1 MKLLFLLLTTVLVG
15 LVASDTPT
23 LVPADPFDAFDDA
36 KTLQRGINRF
46 LVVSYNAIINV
57 LCHRVGSQRE
67 EVASTYSL
75 AYGVTLQYD
84 LKKRLFGDFQAVT
97 VALAS
102 SVPDYLAVELN
113 RIICPDSNLD
123 TLMEVLMTN
132 PKSDISKAGKAY
144 ESSYGITLKDD
155 IESKYSGSVQ
165 KLLSQL
171 SDGKDNST
179 FIVAYFVRRDVTK
192 LYNAGEAMNGT
203 DEDVF
208 IDIFANR
215 GHSYLNAVYDAYEAE
230 YGNTMESVIESEFD
244 GDMKNLLLDIIKYG
258 RTKETYLAQRLHNS
272 LDGFGTHELDLMRL
286 IICRCE
292 IDLGDVKVEYER
304 LFENTL
310 LWDVKLDT
318 VGYFQKALVNLIN

>member
-1 MKLLFLLLTTVLVG
+1 MGIKMKLLFLLLTTVLVG

-46 LVVSYNAIINV
+46 LVASYNAIINV

-75 AYGVTLQYD
+75 AYGVTLQSD

-144 ESSYGITLKDD
+144 ESNYGITLKDD

-192 LYNAGEAMNGT
+192 LYNAG
-203 DEDVF
+203 
-208 IDIFANR
+208 
-215 GHSYLNAVYDAYEAE
+215 YDAYEAE
-230 YGNTMESVIESEFD
+230 YEIQW
-244 GDMKNLLLDIIKYG
+244 NLLLNP
-258 RTKETYLAQRLHNS
+258 NS
-272 LDGFGTHELDLMRL
+272 TA
-286 IICRCE
+286 I
-292 IDLGDVKVEYER
+292 
-304 LFENTL
+304 
-310 LWDVKLDT
+310 
-318 VGYFQKALVNLIN
+318 